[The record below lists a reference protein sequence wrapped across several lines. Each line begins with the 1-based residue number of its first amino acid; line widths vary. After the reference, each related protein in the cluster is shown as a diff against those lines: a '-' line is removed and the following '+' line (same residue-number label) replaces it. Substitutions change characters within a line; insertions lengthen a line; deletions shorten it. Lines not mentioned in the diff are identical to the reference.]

1 MTALWMLAGA
11 LLIWP
16 TGPGPSRLRGLVD
29 DDAGPGHG
37 LDRWRGRVP
46 VTLLAPTGAGV
57 VALLAAGPLH
67 AVAAGLLTA
76 TALDLRR
83 RAGLRRDR
91 LTRLATWER
100 ALDDAISALRAGSGP
115 EQALDRAAS
124 GAVGDPGVAGL
135 LYEARSHARLGG
147 DVPAVLRT
155 DGGPEALDLAAAW
168 QLATRHGVVLAE
180 VVDGLRAD
188 VAARRER
195 AVRVDGSLAG
205 PRATVVI
212 LTALPAFGIL
222 LGSGFGADPLTVLF
236 TGALGGALCLAGA
249 MFLAAGLAWTDRIVD
264 GAAR

>member
-1 MTALWMLAGA
+1 MTPLWMLAGA
-11 LLIWP
+11 LLLWP
-16 TGPGPSRLRGLVD
+16 TGPGPTRLRGLVD
-29 DDAGPGHG
+29 AGPDPGHG
-37 LDRWRGRVP
+37 WGRWRDHVP
-46 VTLLAPTGAGV
+46 VTVLAPTGAAV
-57 VALLAAGPLH
+57 AALLAAGPLH
-67 AVAAGLLTA
+67 AVAAALLTA
-76 TALDLRR
+76 TVVDLRR
-83 RAGLRRDR
+83 RAGLRSDR

-115 EQALDRAAS
+115 EQALERAAT
-124 GAVGDPGVAGL
+124 GAVGDAGVATL
-135 LYEARSHARLGG
+135 LHEARSHARLGG

-168 QLATRHGVVLAE
+168 RLATRHGVVLAE

-212 LTALPAFGIL
+212 LTALPVFGIL
-222 LGSGFGADPLTVLF
+222 LGSGFGADPLTVLL
-236 TGALGGALCLAGA
+236 TGPLGGALCLAGA
-249 MFLAAGLAWTDRIVD
+249 TFLAAGLAWTDRIVD